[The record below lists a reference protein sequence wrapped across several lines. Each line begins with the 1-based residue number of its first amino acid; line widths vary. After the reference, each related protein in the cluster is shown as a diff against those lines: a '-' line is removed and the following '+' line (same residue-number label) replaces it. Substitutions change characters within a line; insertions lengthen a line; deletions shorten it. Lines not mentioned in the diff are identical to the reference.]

1 MIPARKAAGL
11 QRGISRCLMRLMR
24 RICVIDGSETV
35 LPGSSPDVAAESVVG
50 NGAAPVSVPV
60 GQPWP
65 AERAATGSRVD
76 QAIWRAGDLLRRHWV
91 LALLIAAGLVLRVVA
106 QLAYQPALLFF
117 DSKKY
122 LYGTDFSSSD
132 WGSYDPIGYT
142 LLMLK
147 PVLILGNLGWVA
159 LLQHVLGLG
168 MAVALYAVM
177 LRRGVVR
184 WLAALAVAPV
194 LLDAYQLNAE
204 QTILPDVLFEA
215 LVVAGIVL
223 LLWQP
228 RPGLAFIVLAGLALG
243 TSAPVRQV
251 GEALI
256 VPALIYV
263 VAIARDWRTRLL
275 HAAVLFTCFALPI
288 VGYMGYSK
296 VVLHYGFQMSNM
308 GDAYLY
314 GRTAHA
320 ADCATLKLPVDEQP
334 LCPTPAMALKFGVD
348 GLVNNDQSP
357 RVPYLK
363 TDPGLERQFAYAVI
377 KQQPMRV
384 VGDITRDS
392 IKIFALTRNTV
403 EGDTPIKRW
412 QFQNTYP
419 TYPPGITLRGGNSA
433 TNLFAAFGGGGPA
446 RVWRRAAIALRFY
459 QLHGGYT
466 PGPVFLLA
474 LLAGIAGI
482 FTFGWRRDPDHLS
495 LACLLITGSAV
506 AVLLGA
512 DVYEFSWRYQ
522 LPALVTLPIAGALGA
537 TAIARQ
543 VRSRRSGND
552 SRGANRSP
560 WRSTR
565 PSTVSAVKNSSSGR
579 RQAATSSQLTGVDT
593 VGR

>member
-1 MIPARKAAGL
+1 MPWIR
-11 QRGISRCLMRLMR
+11 
-24 RICVIDGSETV
+24 VIDRSETA
-35 LPGSSPDVAAESVVG
+35 LTGSSPDTEAKSVIG
-50 NGAAPVSVPV
+50 NGVADHA
-60 GQPWP
+60 WP
-65 AERAATGSRVD
+65 AGSTVTGSRLDRAVR
-76 QAIWRAGDLLRRHWV
+76 RAGDELRKQWLLT
-91 LALLIAAGLVLRVVA
+91 LLIVAGLVLRVVT
-106 QLAYQPALLFF
+106 QVAYEPALLFI

-122 LYGTDFSSSD
+122 LFGTEISARA
-132 WGSYDPIGYT
+132 WGSFDPIGYT
-142 LLMLK
+142 LLVLK
-147 PVLILGNLGWVA
+147 PVLTFGNLGLVA

-168 MAVALYAVM
+168 MAVALYALM

-204 QTILPDVLFEA
+204 QTIMPDVLFEA
-215 LVVAGIVL
+215 LLVAGIVL

-228 RPGLAFIVLAGLALG
+228 RPGLVFVILAGLALG

-256 VPALIYV
+256 LPALIYV
-263 VAIARDWRTRLL
+263 VAVTRGWRTRLL
-275 HAAVLFTCFALPI
+275 HGAVLFACFALPI

-296 VVLHYGFQMSNM
+296 IILHYGFQLSNM

-320 ADCATLKLPVDEQP
+320 ADCATLKLPPDEQL
-334 LCPTPAMALKFGVD
+334 LCPSPAQALKFGVD
-348 GLVNNDQSP
+348 GLVNNPDSP
-357 RVPYLK
+357 RVIYAVDVRHGVHDFNSPLQR
-363 TDPGLERQFAYAVI
+363 EFAYAVI

-384 VGDITRDS
+384 IGDITRDS

-412 QFQNTYP
+412 QFQNVYP
-419 TYPPGITLRGGNSA
+419 TFPPGIQASGPNSA
-433 TNLFAAFGGGGPA
+433 TNLFAAAGGGGDA
-446 RVWRRAAIALRFY
+446 RVRRPLAVALRFY
-459 QLHGGYT
+459 QLNGGYM
-466 PGPVFLLA
+466 PGPLFLLA

-482 FTFGWRRDPDHLS
+482 FTFGRRRDPGNLS
-495 LACLLITGSAV
+495 LACLLVTGSAV

-543 VRSRRSGND
+543 LRNRR
-552 SRGANRSP
+552 AAK
-560 WRSTR
+560 
-565 PSTVSAVKNSSSGR
+565 AVPPAPVEELAAAGTE
-579 RQAATSSQLTGVDT
+579 QAL
-593 VGR
+593 

>member
-1 MIPARKAAGL
+1 MIDR
-11 QRGISRCLMRLMR
+11 
-24 RICVIDGSETV
+24 SETV
-35 LPGSSPDVAAESVVG
+35 LPGSSPDTEAGSVVG
-50 NGAAPVSVPV
+50 NGMAGHAWAAETEQAASLS
-60 GQPWP
+60 WP
-65 AERAATGSRVD
+65 AGSTVTGSRLDRAV
-76 QAIWRAGDLLRRHWV
+76 WRAGDALRKHWV
-91 LALLIAAGLVLRVVA
+91 LALLIAAGLVLRVVT
-106 QLAYQPALLFF
+106 QFAYQPALLFI

-122 LYGTDFSSSD
+122 LFGTDFSATA

-147 PVLILGNLGWVA
+147 PVLMFGNLGLVA
-159 LLQHVLGLG
+159 LLQHVMGLG
-168 MAVALYAVM
+168 MAVALYLLM
-177 LRRGVVR
+177 LRRGVTR

-204 QTILPDVLFEA
+204 QTIMPDVLFEA
-215 LVVAGIVL
+215 LLVAGIVL

-228 RPGLAFIVLAGLALG
+228 RPGLAFVILGGLALG

-256 VPALIYV
+256 LPALVYV
-263 VAIARDWRTRLL
+263 LAAARDWRTRLL
-275 HAAVLFTCFALPI
+275 HGAVLTVCFALPV

-296 VVLHYGFQMSNM
+296 VILHYGFQLSNM

-314 GRTAHA
+314 GRAAHA
-320 ADCATLKLPVDEQP
+320 ADCATLKLPSDERP
-334 LCPTPAMALKFGVD
+334 LCPTPAQALKFGVD
-348 GLVNNDQSP
+348 GLVNNPASP
-357 RVPYLK
+357 RVVYEPVNVLLGQPVD
-363 TDPGLERQFAYAVI
+363 TIPWQRAFAYAVI

-384 VGDITRDS
+384 IGDMTRDS

-419 TYPPGITLRGGNSA
+419 TFPPGITVKGPKSA
-433 TNLFAAFGGGGPA
+433 TNLFAQAGGGGSA
-446 RVWRRAAIALRFY
+446 RVRRPLAVGLRYY

-466 PGPVFLLA
+466 PGPLFLLA

-482 FTFGWRRDPDHLS
+482 FTFGRRRDPGNLS
-495 LACLLITGSAV
+495 LACLLVTGSAV

-512 DVYEFSWRYQ
+512 DLYEFSWRYQ

-543 VRSRRSGND
+543 LRSRRAAKAAPAAPAGEL
-552 SRGANRSP
+552 A
-560 WRSTR
+560 
-565 PSTVSAVKNSSSGR
+565 AVGSE
-579 RQAATSSQLTGVDT
+579 QVL
-593 VGR
+593 